1 VKRVTMLLLA
11 MWLLLGCG
19 PEPTPEPHLVATQV
33 AVMKDAAATLTAEAP
48 VPTAAA
54 SPTLTIAPTPTAT
67 AANTPMSTLAP
78 TATPKAGPTAVRPTP
93 TEDVPPVGPTLGK
106 FAVVGVASNDILNVR
121 AGPGVDR
128 PIVGTIP
135 YYGRDVEVHAGGQ
148 EADGSWWVPVQHGD
162 VSGWANSKY
171 LARQV
176 GNLDDPVAARA
187 AEIIM
192 TLLERDMDD
201 LAGLVH
207 PVKGVTFSPY
217 TYVRP
222 LQGAPGEADLVFSAS
237 QLRDLW
243 SDATVY
249 HWGAYDGS
257 GEPIELTFSEY
268 YERFVYDVEF
278 ARPDVVGFD
287 ETVGQGNTINNIAS
301 VYPDAVT
308 IEYHFE
314 GVDPQYA
321 GMDWRSLRLVLEE
334 KDGLWYLV
342 GIVHDEWTI

>member
-1 VKRVTMLLLA
+1 MKRITILLLA

-19 PEPTPEPHLVATQV
+19 PEPTPEPDLVATQV
-33 AVMKDAAATLTAEAP
+33 VVMKDAAATLTAEAP
-48 VPTAAA
+48 VPTQAA
-54 SPTLTIAPTPTAT
+54 SATLTLAPTPSAT
-67 AANTPMSTLAP
+67 AAETSISSVAP
-78 TATPKAGPTAVRPTP
+78 TATPMASPTAVPIAP
-93 TEDVPPVGPTLGK
+93 TEDVPPVGPRLGK
-106 FAVVGVASNDILNVR
+106 FAVVSVVSNDVLNVR
-121 AGPGVDR
+121 GGPGADR

-148 EADGSWWVPVQHGD
+148 EVGGSWWVPVQHGE
-162 VSGWANSKY
+162 VSGWVNSKY

-176 GNLDDPVAARA
+176 GYLGDQVAARA
-187 AEIIM
+187 AKAIM
-192 TLLERDMDD
+192 ALKEQDIDE

-243 SDATVY
+243 SDTTIY

-257 GEPIELTFSEY
+257 GEPIELTFPEY
-268 YERFVYDVEF
+268 YERFVYDVDF
-278 ARPDVVGFD
+278 ARPDAVGFD
-287 ETVGQGNTINNIAS
+287 ETVGQGNTINNIAE
-301 VYPDAVT
+301 VYPNAVT
-308 IEYHFE
+308 VEYHFE
-314 GVDPQYA
+314 GIDAQYE

-334 KDGLWYLV
+334 VDGVWYVV